1 MRGSESRRKMA
12 KKIFITF
19 LISVVFFGSLPV
31 YSQEAFLLGPLIDE
45 AKKNNPDILAAKK
58 NWDSSLARVPQ
69 AKSLDN
75 PTVGVKFEKI
85 PRGTLKFDKTMP
97 DDRMLSVEQMF
108 PLFGKLPLKGKIAVA
123 ESQMAAAEYKNK
135 ELEVIA
141 EVKNAY
147 YDLFMNYKESELNEQ
162 SLNLLESIINTARA
176 KYSIG
181 LVTQEE
187 LFKLNLEIARLSNEI
202 QNLKEARQAKETRLN
217 TMLDRNPEAALGIPQ
232 LDETIDF
239 SVDTETFYRMTIENK
254 PELLVFSYAIERNK
268 FAKSLAERGFFPD
281 MAAGIVQR
289 GIASGG
295 FGPWDLM
302 MSFTVPLWFWSKQ
315 KYEIKE
321 AVANLEGALAAYQA
335 MKNKALAET
344 KGLIANIEI
353 AKNKIN
359 LYKTNMIPILESS
372 ISVSLAGFASG
383 KSDFMMLLDNQRMLV
398 ETKMEY
404 YKALVEYNMNLA
416 DLERQVGLE

>member
-1 MRGSESRRKMA
+1 MA
-12 KKIFITF
+12 KRFLAIF
-19 LISVVFFGSLPV
+19 LIFSFLSASVSI
-31 YSQEAFLLGPLIDE
+31 YAAQPLSIDALIKE
-45 AKKNNPDILAAKK
+45 AKKNNPGILAAKK
-58 NWDSSLARVPQ
+58 KWDSSLARVPQ

-97 DDRMLSVEQMF
+97 DDRMLSIEQMF

-123 ESQMAAAEYKNK
+123 ESQMAAAEYKDK
-135 ELEVIA
+135 ELEVVA

-162 SLNLLESIINTARA
+162 SLNLLEGIINTARA
-176 KYSIG
+176 RYSIG

-202 QNLKEARQAKETRLN
+202 QNLKEARKAKETRLN
-217 TMLDRNPEAALGIPQ
+217 TLLNRSPEASMGIPQ
-232 LDETIDF
+232 LDETVDF
-239 SVDTETFYRMTIENK
+239 NADPETFYRLAIENK

-268 FAKSLAERGFFPD
+268 FAKSLAQRGFFPD

-302 MSFTVPLWFWSKQ
+302 MSFTVPLWFWTKQ
-315 KYEIKE
+315 KYEVKE
-321 AVANLEGALAAYQA
+321 AVANLESAEAAYQA

-344 KGLIANIEI
+344 KGLISSIEI

-359 LYKTNMIPILESS
+359 LYKTNLIPILESS
-372 ISVSLAGFASG
+372 ISVSLASFTSG
-383 KSDFMMLLDNQRMLV
+383 KGDFMMFLDSQRMLV
-398 ETKMEY
+398 ETKMQY
-404 YKALVEYNMNLA
+404 YKVLVEYNMNLS

>member
-1 MRGSESRRKMA
+1 MPRKILI
-12 KKIFITF
+12 IFIIILF
-19 LISVVFFGSLPV
+19 SIQPLVLYGEADLDLKALIV
-31 YSQEAFLLGPLIDE
+31 E
-45 AKKNNPDILAAKK
+45 AKSNNPDILAAKK

-75 PTVGVKFEKI
+75 PTIGVKFEKI
-85 PRGTLKFDKTMP
+85 PKGTFKFDKTMP

-108 PLFGKLPLKGKIAVA
+108 PLFGKLSLKGKIAVV

-135 ELEVIA
+135 ELEIIA

-147 YDLFMNYKESELNEQ
+147 YDLFMNYKETELKEQ
-162 SLNLLESIINTARA
+162 SFNLLEGIAGAARA
-176 KYSIG
+176 KYSTGKI
-181 LVTQEE
+181 TQEE
-187 LFKLNLEIARLSNEI
+187 FFKLSLEVARLSNEI
-202 QNLKEARQAKETRLN
+202 QNLKQALRAKETRLN
-217 TMLDRNPEAALGIPQ
+217 TFLNRNPEAALGIPKM
-232 LDETIDF
+232 DETIDF
-239 SVDTETFYRMTIENK
+239 NVDVESFYRMAIENK

-268 FAKSLAERGFFPD
+268 FAKSLAERSLFPD
-281 MAAGIVQR
+281 MAAGIVQH

-335 MKNKALAET
+335 MKNKALSET

-359 LYKTNMIPILESS
+359 LYKANMIPILESS
-372 ISVSLAGFASG
+372 ISVSLVSFASD
-383 KSDFMMLLDNQRMLV
+383 KSDFMMLLDSQRMLV
-398 ETKMEY
+398 ETKMKY
-404 YKALVEYNMNLA
+404 YKALVEYNMNIA